1 MTGKPGNHRK
11 LHNAAC
17 RPSRGWSPVP
27 AEFQS
32 VSAVFKELKRREHA
46 AETEKLRF
54 STEASRGGSRASA
67 EPQRPLVDRRRRG
80 DAFSHSHFFCKL
92 LSMFVVCE
100 LITFA

>member
-1 MTGKPGNHRK
+1 MNMLLK
-11 LHNAAC
+11 LKSC
-17 RPSRGWSPVP
+17 
-27 AEFQS
+27 
-32 VSAVFKELKRREHA
+32 VFPQKR
-46 AETEKLRF
+46 LV
-54 STEASRGGSRASA
+54 EAASA

>member
-54 STEASRGGSRASA
+54 STEASRGGGRASA